1 MLNVSAPYPHAGSTA
16 YIDDIDCL
24 GNDIVRKV
32 RIIAHKPEDLVLIG
46 IRDRLA
52 PREAASGNRTVP
64 LSSLRETE
72 RPEQHQSEH
81 LSQPSGR
88 TRGPRSTGAKAG
100 ERRR

>member
-24 GNDIVRKV
+24 DKPVVRKV
-32 RIIAHKPEDLVLIG
+32 RIISHKPEDLVLIA

-72 RPEQHQSEH
+72 QPEQHTISK
-81 LSQPSGR
+81 PSGR
-88 TRGPRSTGAKAG
+88 KPKAG
-100 ERRR
+100 RR

>member
-1 MLNVSAPYPHAGSTA
+1 MLNVPAPYPHAGSTA

-24 GNDIVRKV
+24 DKPVVRKV
-32 RIIAHKPEDLVLIG
+32 RIISHKPEDLVLIA

-72 RPEQHQSEH
+72 QPELHTPAK
-81 LSQPSGR
+81 PSGR
-88 TRGPRSTGAKAG
+88 TKG
-100 ERRR
+100 RRR